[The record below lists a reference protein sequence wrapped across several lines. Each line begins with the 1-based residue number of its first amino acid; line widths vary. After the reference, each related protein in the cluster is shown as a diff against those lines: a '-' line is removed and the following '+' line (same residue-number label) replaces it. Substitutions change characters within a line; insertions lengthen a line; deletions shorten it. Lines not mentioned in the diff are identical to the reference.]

1 MNAATKIASTSAAV
15 ALVLVGMWLFWPTS
29 LGGATTYLVTHGQ
42 SMEPGFSTGD
52 LAVLRPP
59 GSYEVGDVV
68 AYRSESLDT
77 VVMHRIVAVDGD
89 RFVIQGDNNDWLD
102 ADRPTED
109 ELLGSLFRQVPQGGR
124 ILDAVASPWSLALI
138 AAAVLGVSST
148 SRRGPRGS
156 GRHSAHGP
164 ARHRSHRP
172 ARRSPVVPT
181 SLPVAFS
188 MPTRA
193 QARQVGIGAGVVA
206 VLAAVGGAALLAL
219 PSTETGTRT
228 EDVTQEGR
236 FTYAGDARVGTTYP
250 TGEIS
255 TGDPVY
261 TRLADAVTVSFEHTV
276 SAAGLDEVAGT
287 VRLDLAVTSG
297 DGWSAPLG
305 SSPATPVQ
313 DGTAV
318 ASALLDPVRAANLV
332 DRHDAEIGGS
342 AGSAS
347 IVVTPVVDITG
358 SLAGRSFTATQPAA
372 FTFAMDGV
380 ALRPTAD
387 EAAYTPAASVP
398 VTLEEVVPRTF
409 TPLGV
414 DLPIG
419 LARVL
424 AIVVLLGAVLVA
436 AVAGG
441 IAHSYTGDAADA
453 FAIRNAARILPVAG
467 LTPGRSVVDLS
478 DAQAL
483 RRVAERVDGL
493 VLHHAGTRG
502 SDLRRPG
509 QRDDLPLR
517 LPRHRDRP
525 DAASATAPAGAALAG
540 RAGHLP
546 APAHRLIPA
555 AASACPRASAA
566 PEVEAVAAGPE
577 ARRLHDVDGEVELL
591 PDRGRVVGVAPEA
604 DRLPALVVEPAHLV
618 RRRQRAAG
626 VDLQR
631 PAGAGQRAEDRP
643 VLLLVVLLHEA
654 VRAPGPVP
662 AREVDVREHLE
673 DGAALDHVHQL
684 GEVAAHRAVLVL
696 PQQVADA
703 VEPPVLR
710 QGVQRAQ
717 DPVDRSVAQVGGH
730 AAAEQVR
737 LAGLHARQD
746 PQVREPVA
754 HLGELGEVPL
764 DVDLGVPGRV
774 PLDQAFV
781 GRPVVGVPDGEVEV
795 LGEGD
800 RRQPQLHRPLA
811 GPAHRRRVG
820 GVP

>member
-1 MNAATKIASTSAAV
+1 MNAATKIASTSAVV

-29 LGGATTYLVTHGQ
+29 LGGGTTYVVTHGQ

-52 LAVLRPP
+52 LAVLRPT

-77 VVMHRIVAVDGD
+77 IVMHRIVAIDGD

-109 ELLGSLFRQVPQGGR
+109 ELLGTLFRQVPQGGK

-138 AAAVLGVSST
+138 AAAVLGVFST
-148 SRRGPRGS
+148 NQRGPRAG
-156 GRHSAHGP
+156 GRHSAGRP
-164 ARHRSHRP
+164 ARHRS
-172 ARRSPVVPT
+172 ARRRPVAAT

-206 VLAAVGGAALLAL
+206 VLAAVGCAALLAL

-228 EDVTQEGR
+228 EDVIQEGR

-276 SAAGLDEVAGT
+276 SAAGLDDVAGT
-287 VRLDLAVTSG
+287 VRLDLAVTSA

-305 SSPATPVQ
+305 SSPATPVR

-318 ASALLDPVRAANLV
+318 ASALLDPVRAATLV

-387 EAAYTPAASVP
+387 EAAYTPSASVP

-409 TPLGV
+409 TLLGV

-453 FAIRNAARILPVAG
+453 FAVRNAARILPVAG

-493 VLHHAGTRG
+493 VLHHAGPEGQTFAVQDNETTYRFVFPDTAITRT
-502 SDLRRPG
+502 P
-509 QRDDLPLR
+509 P
-517 LPRHRDRP
+517 PP
-525 DAASATAPAGAALAG
+525 
-540 RAGHLP
+540 
-546 APAHRLIPA
+546 
-555 AASACPRASAA
+555 
-566 PEVEAVAAGPE
+566 
-577 ARRLHDVDGEVELL
+577 
-591 PDRGRVVGVAPEA
+591 
-604 DRLPALVVEPAHLV
+604 
-618 RRRQRAAG
+618 
-626 VDLQR
+626 
-631 PAGAGQRAEDRP
+631 
-643 VLLLVVLLHEA
+643 
-654 VRAPGPVP
+654 
-662 AREVDVREHLE
+662 
-673 DGAALDHVHQL
+673 
-684 GEVAAHRAVLVL
+684 
-696 PQQVADA
+696 
-703 VEPPVLR
+703 PPVLFSL
-710 QGVQRAQ
+710 AA
-717 DPVDRSVAQVGGH
+717 PVTS
-730 AAAEQVR
+730 
-737 LAGLHARQD
+737 
-746 PQVREPVA
+746 
-754 HLGELGEVPL
+754 PL
-764 DVDLGVPGRV
+764 PRI
-774 PLDQAFV
+774 A
-781 GRPVVGVPDGEVEV
+781 
-795 LGEGD
+795 
-800 RRQPQLHRPLA
+800 
-811 GPAHRRRVG
+811 
-820 GVP
+820 